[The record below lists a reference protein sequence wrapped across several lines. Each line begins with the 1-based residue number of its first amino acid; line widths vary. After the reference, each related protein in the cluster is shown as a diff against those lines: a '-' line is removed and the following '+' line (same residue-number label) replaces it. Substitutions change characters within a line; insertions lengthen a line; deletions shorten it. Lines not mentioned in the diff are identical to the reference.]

1 MLSFTTWLVLFRQ
14 SHDSWQL
21 SWQPRN
27 LPVLSG
33 TIPTM
38 EPLKCIISN
47 KKTGYELHIFDCVDV
62 LSVLPVALEKTVGK
76 FCSLVA
82 HKKDAAE
89 VKS

>member
-1 MLSFTTWLVLFRQ
+1 
-14 SHDSWQL
+14 
-21 SWQPRN
+21 
-27 LPVLSG
+27 
-33 TIPTM
+33 M